1 VTDNIL
7 RFDFLAK
14 DQASP
19 TFQKVGKQSDGLQA
33 KLGKFGHLAVGALA
47 GAGAAMGG
55 LAVAGVAMGVK
66 TAAAMEQAQVGFT
79 TLLGSGQKAQSF
91 LANLKKFAA
100 ATPFDLPGL
109 VDSSRLLIGVGLSA
123 KDTMGVLQNF
133 GDAAG
138 AVGVSQVA
146 FQRIMLAT
154 SQAISAGKFQAGDLN
169 QITEAG
175 IPIWK
180 ILSEAMGK
188 PVTAIRAMSSSGD
201 LLASTVLPLLN
212 KQMHKDY
219 GGAMA
224 KQSQTLNGQWSTFM
238 DTLNQG
244 LGNVIQPLI
253 PALDKGLAGATKVA
267 GAALKGLP
275 GVIDTVT
282 GKFSDAKDLLNT
294 KIKPAFTTLFDG
306 IKTKLPKI
314 DISAIGASFKTE
326 AAKWGGDI
334 ITGVQ
339 AGFHSGNWGPLGKT
353 LGEGLSTAL
362 TTSLS
367 GASKLGAA
375 VGKWIGGVDWFGV
388 GEDVGKQAFPFIVG
402 FSTTLVT
409 GLINVAKQHP
419 MDTVLFI
426 LSLIPIGKFAAAFG
440 PLRDLIEH
448 LPLGKW
454 FVGLLDKTAVPIWD
468 GASNLVKGFFR
479 VMGKAFIDEFPNTA
493 KALDRGLTGLADGV
507 RLRAMYMADRAK
519 DFIDGV
525 ATGIGRGLAGI
536 VKAGGRVVKLMLD
549 PYIDAGKWLVN
560 RGLEFVSGLVG
571 GIGRAAGSVTKV
583 AGSTIS
589 RMTRPFVDA
598 GSWLLTRG
606 RQFVGGL
613 VSGIGRGWGS
623 LSSAA
628 STTIQRV
635 RKPFTGAAGWL
646 FQTGRQ
652 LLAGIGRGM
661 LDGVRAAGSWA
672 ASVGGKIVSAV
683 KGYFGIKSP
692 STRMMAV
699 GRNLITSV
707 FKAMVDHNPVPIMGK
722 IFGGMPEALGAL
734 ADKGLIALKN
744 LPKKALN
751 ALGGLGGAIGGKIS
765 GLLGLGGAKL
775 GGGLSAAERWII
787 MHESGGRT
795 SAQNPTSTAFGLGQL
810 LIANRVHYGKILGV
824 SPNTTNY
831 NDQLSM
837 FRMYVRDRYGNANN
851 AQAFWESHG
860 WYGTGGLVSK
870 ASLIGA
876 GEKGPERVLSAR
888 QTASFEQFVRYLPQ
902 LTAPASTGTMGDGI
916 DYRKLGKAVAAEFAG
931 MSVTMDGKAVGRVQ
945 GHRTSL
951 LVRGG

>member
-1 VTDNIL
+1 MTNNIL

-55 LAVAGVAMGVK
+55 FAIAGVAMGVK

-138 AVGVSQVA
+138 AVGVSQEA

-201 LLASTVLPLLN
+201 LLASTVLPLLD

-224 KQSQTLNGQWSTFM
+224 KQSMTLNGQWSTFM

-275 GVIDTVT
+275 GVIDKVT
-282 GKFSDAKDLLNT
+282 GKFSDAKDLLNE
-294 KIKPAFTTLFDG
+294 KIKPAFSTLFDG
-306 IKTKLPKI
+306 VKTKLPKI

-339 AGFHSGNWGPLGKT
+339 TGFQNGNWGPLGKT
-353 LGEGLSTAL
+353 LGDGLSKAL
-362 TTSLS
+362 VA
-367 GASKLGAA
+367 GATGAAKLGKA
-375 VGKWIGGVDWFGV
+375 VGDWLGGIDWFGL
-388 GEDVGKQAFPFIVG
+388 GEAVGKQAFPFIVG

-409 GLINVAKQHP
+409 GLINVAKEHP
-419 MDTVLFI
+419 LDTVLFI
-426 LSLIPIGKFAAAFG
+426 LSLIPIGKLASAFG
-440 PLRDLIEH
+440 PLRELIEH
-448 LPLGKW
+448 LPLGTW
-454 FVGLLDKTAVPIWD
+454 FVKLMDKTAAPIWD
-468 GASNLVKGFFR
+468 ATSNLVKGLFER
-479 VMGKAFIDEFPNTA
+479 MGKGFLAEFPNMS
-493 KALDRGLTGLADGV
+493 KVLDRGLVGLADGI
-507 RLRAMYMADRAK
+507 RLRIMYMADRGAELAG
-519 DFIDGV
+519 GV
-525 ATGIGRGLAGI
+525 AEGIGRGAARV
-536 VKAGGRVVKLMLD
+536 VKAGALLVRQMTE
-549 PYIDAGKWLVN
+549 PYVNAGKWLVGK
-560 RGLEFVSGLVG
+560 GLDLVRGLVG
-571 GIGRAAGSVTKV
+571 GIVKGGALVDNAV
-583 AGSTIS
+583 AGTIKKG
-589 RMTRPFVDA
+589 TRPFVDA
-598 GSWLLTRG
+598 GSWLITRG
-606 RQFVGGL
+606 RQVVGGL
-613 VSGIGRGWGS
+613 VSGIGRAGGS
-623 LSSAA
+623 VTSAA
-628 STTIQRV
+628 GNTIQRI
-635 RKPFTGAAGWL
+635 RKPFAGAVGWL

-652 LLAGIGRGM
+652 VLAGLGRGM

-672 ASVGGKIVSAV
+672 ASVGGKIVGAI

-692 STRMMAV
+692 STRMLGI

-810 LIANRVHYGKILGV
+810 LIANRQHYGAILGV

-837 FRMYVRDRYGNANN
+837 FRMYVHDRYGNASN

-860 WYGTGGLVSK
+860 WYGTGGLVTK

-876 GEKGPERVLSAR
+876 GERGPERVLSAR

-902 LTAPASTGTMGDGI
+902 LTAPQTAGTMGDGI

-931 MSVTMDGKAVGRVQ
+931 MSVQMDGKAVGRVQ